1 MLNSH
6 HLIFKHTFPNFSLP
20 LTVHLIHPTIRLKA
34 DVEAGGKEEAG
45 VPVVDDHDVE
55 DDLRH
60 PESVREGR
68 SRLRPFEEGKH
79 PIHAENSV
87 QPQGH
92 WTGNL

>member
-1 MLNSH
+1 MY
-6 HLIFKHTFPNFSLP
+6 
-20 LTVHLIHPTIRLKA
+20 VIHPIHPAIGLKA
-34 DVEAGGKEEAG
+34 DVEAGGEEEAG
-45 VPVVDDHDVE
+45 VPVVNDHDVE

-79 PIHAENSV
+79 PIHAEDSV

-92 WTGNL
+92 WTGNLEKKL

>member
-1 MLNSH
+1 M
-6 HLIFKHTFPNFSLP
+6 
-20 LTVHLIHPTIRLKA
+20 
-34 DVEAGGKEEAG
+34 
-45 VPVVDDHDVE
+45 VDDHDVE

-79 PIHAENSV
+79 PIDAEDSI

-92 WTGNL
+92 WTGNLENNFLNATLLPAEYILETSSLSNIYATTILAG